1 MNWILPPQLDN
12 RFPGHRFVV
21 GVFGI
26 MTVLTLG
33 RSLFHMFAPDGGA
46 QSVAHI
52 PLSTYPLPAAQ
63 AVIFV
68 FALWGLSQLLMGIVY
83 VVALIRYRALIPL
96 LLLLM
101 AAEYAGRIL
110 IHTYRILETTATP
123 PGAYADRLT
132 LPLALILLYFCRPT
146 GRGSVSR

>member
-21 GVFGI
+21 GVFWI
-26 MTVLTLG
+26 LTALTLG
-33 RSLFHMFAPDGGA
+33 RSLFHMFSSDGGA

-52 PLSTYPLPAAQ
+52 PLNTFSTPAAQ

-83 VVALIRYRALIPL
+83 VIALIRYRSLIPL
-96 LLLLM
+96 LLVLM
-101 AAEYAGRIL
+101 AVEYSGRIL
-110 IHTYRILETTATP
+110 IHTYRFLDTTATP

-132 LPLALILLYFCRPT
+132 VPLALILLYFCRPT
-146 GRGSVSR
+146 ARS